1 VESSVQERDRPDGAH
16 PERTTKMIQRMKHLS
31 YKDRLREL
39 RLEKRRLQGDLRVAF
54 QCLKGSYRKENYRL
68 FSRICCDRA
77 RGSGFKQSR
86 LRLDIRKKSF
96 AVGVMKHWISLP
108 RVVVDAPFLET
119 FKTRL
124 DQALVT

>member
-1 VESSVQERDRPDGAH
+1 MQERDRPNGAH

-77 RGSGFKQSR
+77 RGIVSN
-86 LRLDIRKKSF
+86 
-96 AVGVMKHWISLP
+96 
-108 RVVVDAPFLET
+108 RVD
-119 FKTRL
+119 
-124 DQALVT
+124 